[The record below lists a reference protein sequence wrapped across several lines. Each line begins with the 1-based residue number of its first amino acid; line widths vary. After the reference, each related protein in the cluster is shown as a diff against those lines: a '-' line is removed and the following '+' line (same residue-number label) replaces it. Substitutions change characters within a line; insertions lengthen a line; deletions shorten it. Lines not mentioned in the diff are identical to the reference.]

1 MAKVVGI
8 QFKGMGRIYYFNPL
22 HIEFKQDEY
31 AIVETVRGVEI
42 GKILLPNHEIDDEK
56 LENAL
61 KPVIRKANVNDLE
74 QEAKNEEMSKKAF
87 LIFKKNVSECGL
99 DMKPLYAEYTIDRS
113 KVIFYYTADER
124 VDFRELLKRLAPE
137 FKARIELRQIGPR
150 EAARCLGGIGECG
163 MEVCCKRHLRDFG
176 VVTMKMAKDQ
186 NMSLNTNK
194 ISGVCGKLMCCI
206 AYEND
211 IYQEIKKEMPMVGS
225 IVKTPTSQS
234 CKVVGVDYVKRL
246 VKTQEEEDALPA
258 VHSVND
264 SEIIHAKG
272 SHNEERNN

>member
-150 EAARCLGGIGECG
+150 EAARYLGGIGECG

-264 SEIIHAKG
+264 IEIIHAKG